1 MSFPKYYRMRLKL
14 NFSFLIISAIITVLI
29 FLGDLFLPL
38 GYSVWPLYTIPLFL
52 LSGVPQR
59 RILVI
64 ACSIFTLLIFLGY
77 NFSEEYSVPSL
88 VSVVNR
94 LGGIAALWIVV
105 YILCSRISSYRQVYD
120 YYALNE
126 AILSSINEGLMV
138 ASAEGQVVRVNRFAV
153 DLLGYHSEEEALRA
167 LSKLPSGW
175 EMFDLNGRKLL
186 LEEWPIY
193 KAVRRQRF
201 EAQVYK
207 NMRIDTGRVWYGSYC
222 GSPVLDI
229 KGRHRLSVV
238 TFRDVSSMLR
248 SEDVLREAKELSEKK
263 QAEKDI

>member
-1 MSFPKYYRMRLKL
+1 MNFPKYYRMRLRL
-14 NFSFLIISAIITVLI
+14 NYSFLIISAVVTVII

-64 ACSIFTLLIFLGY
+64 ACSVFSLFIFLGY
-77 NFSEEYSVPSL
+77 YFSEEYSVPSL
-88 VSVVNR
+88 VSAVNR

-126 AILSSINEGLMV
+126 AILSSINEGLIV
-138 ASAEGQVVRVNRFAV
+138 ATAEGQIVRVNRFAV
-153 DLLGYHSEEEALRA
+153 DLLGYRSEEEALRA
-167 LSKLPSGW
+167 LSKIPSGW
-175 EMFDLNGRKLL
+175 EMYDLNGRKLL

-193 KAVRRQRF
+193 KALRRQCF
-201 EAQVYK
+201 EAQVYR
-207 NMRIDTGRVWYGSYC
+207 NLRIDTGREWYGSYC
-222 GSPVLDI
+222 GSPVFDI
-229 KGRHRLSVV
+229 KRRHRLSVV
-238 TFRDVSSMLR
+238 TFRDVTSMLK
-248 SEDVLREAKELSEKK
+248 SEDVLREAKELSEKN
-263 QAEKDI
+263 QAERDL